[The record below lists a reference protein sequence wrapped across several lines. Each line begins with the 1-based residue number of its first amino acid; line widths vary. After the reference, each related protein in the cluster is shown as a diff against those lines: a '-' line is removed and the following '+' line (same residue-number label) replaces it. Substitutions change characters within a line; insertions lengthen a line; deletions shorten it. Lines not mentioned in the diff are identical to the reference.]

1 MVVVVLVAVAVL
13 VLLVVVAIGAG
24 ILAAAMMIAGV
35 FLRTRTIFCMM
46 PRVVLLLLLLLLLLA
61 VRFIL
66 RMALSNSRTRSSVG
80 TANKVC

>member
-1 MVVVVLVAVAVL
+1 MAVAVL

-46 PRVVLLLLLLLLLLA
+46 PRVVLLQLLLLA
-61 VRFIL
+61 VRFIP
-66 RMALSNSRTRSSVG
+66 RMALSSSRRRSSIG
-80 TANKVC
+80 TASKVC

>member
-46 PRVVLLLLLLLLLLA
+46 PRVVLLLLLLLLLA